1 MAGLGEKID
10 NIVSSAALILLV
22 ADKAGDGVDKHVGC
36 VFTSVSM
43 DVRRAARQLIQSS
56 RGEAPDKL

>member
-1 MAGLGEKID
+1 MD

-22 ADKAGDGVDKHVGC
+22 AGRVGDDVDKHVGC

-43 DVRRAARQLIQSS
+43 DVRNAARQLIQSS
-56 RGEAPDKL
+56 RGDAPGKL